1 MLKKTYKVHFVGIG
15 GIGMSGIAEVL
26 LNLGYKVSGSD
37 LRAGDL
43 TDRLAKKGAKI
54 HLGHAAKNLGA
65 SDVVVISSAVLPDN
79 PEVVEAKKRKIP
91 VIPRAEILAEL
102 MRLKKGIAVAGTH
115 GKTTTTSMAAIM
127 MSEAGFDPTV
137 VIGGKLNVIG
147 SNAKLGRGEYL
158 VAEADE
164 SDGSFL
170 HLSPTVN
177 IVTNIDDDHLDFHG
191 NMENLK
197 SMFITFINKI
207 PFYGFSMLC
216 ADDATLM
223 SIIGNVSKKYLTYG
237 IKAAAD
243 VKGSKVKFDKFGS
256 SYELSFKGRKYGK
269 VYLNVPGT
277 HNVLNS
283 LAVAGMALEL
293 GVKWPVVKKALVKFT
308 GVHRRFERIGQSK
321 GILVVDDY
329 GHHPTEIAASLKAAR
344 NLKMKRTIAVFQPH
358 RYTRSKLLYPKFGAA
373 FVDADL
379 VIVTDIYAAGE
390 KPLANVSAELIANS
404 IKANGSKVVFI
415 KNKEA
420 IPAYLSGTAKSG
432 DLVMTLGAGDIRK
445 YGEEFYKR
453 ISSNF

>member
-54 HLGHAAKNLGA
+54 HLGHSAANLGEA
-65 SDVVVISSAVLPDN
+65 DVVVISSAVLPDN
-79 PEVVEAKKRKIP
+79 PEVVFAKKRKIP

-115 GKTTTTSMAAIM
+115 GKTTTTSMAAIL

-197 SMFITFINKI
+197 GMFISFINKI

-216 ADDATLM
+216 SDDANLM
-223 SIIGNVSKKYLTYG
+223 SIIGSVTKKYLTYG
-237 IKAAAD
+237 IKSAAD
-243 VKGSKVKFDKFGS
+243 VRGSKVKFHKFGS
-256 SYELSFKGRKYGK
+256 SYELSFKGKKYGK
-269 VYLNVPGT
+269 ISLNVPGT

-293 GVKWPVVKKALVKFT
+293 GIKWPVVKKALVKFT

-344 NLKMKRTIAVFQPH
+344 HLKMKRTIAVFQPH
-358 RYTRSKLLYPKFGAA
+358 RYTRSKLLYPKFGTA

-404 IKANGSKVVFI
+404 IRANGNEVIFI

-445 YGEEFYKR
+445 YGEEYFKR
-453 ISSNF
+453 LSSKY